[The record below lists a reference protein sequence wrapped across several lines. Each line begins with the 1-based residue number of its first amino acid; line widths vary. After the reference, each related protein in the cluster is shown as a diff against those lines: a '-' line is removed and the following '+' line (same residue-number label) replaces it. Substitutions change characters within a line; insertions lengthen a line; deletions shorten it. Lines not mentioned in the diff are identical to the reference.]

1 VPLDARGKEESQAD
15 LIMGGLD
22 ERDGGF
28 QFVNEFR
35 ERKNL
40 ADLDQESSEREGEF
54 SPDG

>member
-1 VPLDARGKEESQAD
+1 
-15 LIMGGLD
+15 MGGLD